1 MQLQCAM
8 LQCRK
13 TAAAID
19 VFLYG
24 LYVGLLLAA
33 VPFAGEMSEW
43 LKEHDWK
50 SCVGVTPPWVRI
62 PLSPF
67 FIIVVG
73 ITGQNRRSRHV
84 RDVGAGKSITVF
96 QGP

>member
-1 MQLQCAM
+1 MQWQCVM

-19 VFLYG
+19 VFRLG
-24 LYVGLLLAA
+24 LYVVVLLAL
-33 VPFAGEMSEW
+33 VPFTGEMSEW

-62 PLSPF
+62 LLSPF
-67 FIIVVG
+67 FW
-73 ITGQNRRSRHV
+73 GQRRSKSFV
-84 RDVGAGKSITVF
+84 PPPAGAAIR
-96 QGP
+96 QMP